1 MQPRQ
6 REEDAWKEQ
15 IKKERQFEELE
26 QLFSKAKRAQENVL
40 HTFQDAW
47 QGNRSRQRLGLV
59 EETMTE
65 EWQKRKKQ
73 MYAVDDA
80 IQESRRAHQRAKFAS
95 KEADTHATD

>member
-40 HTFQDAW
+40 HIFQDAW

-80 IQESRRAHQRAKFAS
+80 IQESRREHQRAKFAS
-95 KEADTHATD
+95 KEADAHATD

>member
-6 REEDAWKEQ
+6 REEEVWKEQ

-47 QGNRSRQRLGLV
+47 QGNQSRQPIR
-59 EETMTE
+59 TC
-65 EWQKRKKQ
+65 
-73 MYAVDDA
+73 
-80 IQESRRAHQRAKFAS
+80 RRDHDRRMA
-95 KEADTHATD
+95 EAEKTDVRRG